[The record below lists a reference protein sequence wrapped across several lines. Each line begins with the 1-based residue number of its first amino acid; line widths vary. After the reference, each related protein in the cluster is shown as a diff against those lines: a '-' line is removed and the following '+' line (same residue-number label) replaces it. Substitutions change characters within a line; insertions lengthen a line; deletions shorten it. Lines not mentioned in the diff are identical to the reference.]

1 MQCVALFLRCQTERQ
16 RRRTV
21 ERAMMQLQELTQAY
35 SMEKV
40 RSLAIYMYMYM
51 YMFCHAWSVMGLNP
65 SSVTALG
72 VLCWFALFCLYVTL
86 LACFFSFFL
95 LHLSLTCTAN

>member
-51 YMFCHAWSVMGLNP
+51 FCHAWSVVGLNP
-65 SSVTALG
+65 SSVTACL

-86 LACFFSFFL
+86 LACFFLSSFCIS
-95 LHLSLTCTAN
+95 H